1 MDIQEFYTER
11 KRRRLSTPIT
21 LLSTFLVI
29 VFFTGAVGYRF
40 LNTPLPLFPTG
51 IDITI
56 NEGLTVSDIAEE
68 LKAQNAV
75 RSSLYLYM
83 VLLNEHKESY
93 VQAGTYSFD
102 MPLSTRELAE
112 AITSGEHRSP
122 LVSITLPEGFKAR
135 DINTYLADAFAALDT
150 TPFLPYEGYLF
161 PDTYF
166 ISTST
171 TADELRLLL
180 TNTSASRLESYS
192 DAIAV
197 SGFTQDEVIILAS
210 IIEREAKDTASK
222 RIVSGIL
229 QNRLSAEM
237 PLQVDAVFN
246 YIMGKT
252 SDELTLDDLAVD
264 SPYNTYTHTGLPPTP
279 IANPGIESIEAV
291 LYPEKSNYLYYLT
304 APDGTFH
311 YAETF
316 EEHKVNKARYLR

>member
-1 MDIQEFYTER
+1 MDIQEYYTER
-11 KRRRLSTPIT
+11 TRRKFSTPIT
-21 LLSTFLVI
+21 ILSIFLVV
-29 VFFTGAVGYRF
+29 VFSIGAFGYHF
-40 LNTPLPLFPTG
+40 LNTPSPLFPIGT
-51 IDITI
+51 DITI

-68 LKAQNAV
+68 LKAQNIV
-75 RSSLYLYM
+75 RSSLYLYL
-83 VLLNEHKESY
+83 VLLNEHKEVY

-102 MPLSTRELAE
+102 MPLSTREVAE

-122 LVSITLPEGFKAR
+122 LVSITLPEGFKAS
-135 DINTYLADAFAALDT
+135 DINTYLADAFEQLDT

-180 TNTSASRLESYS
+180 TNTSASRLESYT
-192 DAIAV
+192 DAIAA
-197 SGFTQDEVIILAS
+197 SGFSKDEVIVLAS
-210 IIEREAKDTASK
+210 LIEREAKDNISK

-229 QNRLSAEM
+229 QNRLEAEM
-237 PLQVDAVFN
+237 PLQVDATFD
-246 YIMGKT
+246 YILGKT
-252 SDELTLDDLAVD
+252 SSELTMDDLAVD
-264 SPYNTYTHTGLPPTP
+264 SPYNTYTHVGLPPTP

-291 LYPEKSNYLYYLT
+291 LYPEKSDYLYYLT